1 MFIDR
6 IRSIVR
12 EFGYLGVSGKIIFLL
27 NIVLVGVLIDVLIF
41 NVWNFSSYFATQELA
56 AKSPFFLEMVAAHGL
71 TCLIFFLWLMIVY
84 RSGIR
89 VLASFR
95 GLLFNCIPLL
105 VILLYSVVYLAS
117 R

>member
-6 IRSIVR
+6 IRNVVR
-12 EFGYLGVSGKIIFLL
+12 EFGYLGVSGKIIFFL

-41 NVWNFSSYFATQELA
+41 NVWNFSSYFATHGLV
-56 AKSPFFLEMVAAHGL
+56 AKSPFFLEMVMAHGL
-71 TCLIFFLWLMIVY
+71 TCLIFLLWLMIVY
-84 RSGIR
+84 RAGIR
-89 VLASFR
+89 ALASFK
-95 GLLFNCIPLL
+95 GLLFNCVPLL